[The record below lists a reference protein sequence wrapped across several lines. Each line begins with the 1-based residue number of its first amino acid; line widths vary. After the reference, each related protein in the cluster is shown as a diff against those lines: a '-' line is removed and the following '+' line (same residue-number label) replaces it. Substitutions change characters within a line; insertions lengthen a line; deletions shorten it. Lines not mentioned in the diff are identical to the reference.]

1 MLSIPVRPFRRS
13 RRPAKERAAARPVG
27 RALVLVSGDYVLGD
41 SGYVLQL
48 GFDRAISMAGYD
60 GSVVAVTDGAIVY
73 LRYLATG
80 PATLVN
86 PTTVQI
92 GLVSQGDWE
101 GEDVHLSAGAGNG
114 IVAVDDGGA
123 WAGVADMVL
132 GT

>member
-1 MLSIPVRPFRRS
+1 MLLVPPPIRQSRRAPKAKAAVRPAG
-13 RRPAKERAAARPVG
+13 RP
-27 RALVLVSGDYVLGD
+27 LVLVSGDYVQVD
-41 SGYVLQL
+41 SAYVLVL
-48 GFDRAISMAGYD
+48 GFDRAISMAGYN
-60 GSVVAVTDGAIVY
+60 GSVVTVTDGAIVY

-80 PATLVN
+80 AVTLVN

-101 GEDVHLSAGAGNG
+101 GEDVHLSAAAGNG

-123 WAGVADMVL
+123 WAGVVDMVL